1 MKEGGYSFNFAVL
14 IREDRKI
21 HQIGSTTN
29 SASKSTI
36 SVATRSRTSCFRFL
50 LGDKFAS
57 IFYSSSPNNC
67 SFCVLN
73 RTMVNI
79 PTRMKKITAYAA
91 A

>member
-29 SASKSTI
+29 SAKEKYDQRCHQI
-36 SVATRSRTSCFRFL
+36 QNQLFPFL
-50 LGDKFAS
+50 LGDKFAA

-73 RTMVNI
+73 RITVNM
-79 PTRMKKITAYAA
+79 PTRIKKITAYAA